1 MKKPSYIRY
10 KRYEREH
17 GLVEWLIKTRPKL
30 PRGKDGRPAKED
42 RAWPRGLVLWYAE
55 SIRSAWYGDRLD
67 YDLCDALRTAFK
79 QPKTIIGKEA
89 RLVVL
94 DKLSD
99 AFGKRDTT
107 FFNRLADC
115 MNAVMK
121 APRYPLKVAV
131 AVAHEIHSRNGNKD
145 PKQVEVVK
153 TATEFFKT
161 PTGSAKE
168 LESLNASLHRE
179 AKRHRDYLNMIRD
192 EIENIDPG
200 PY

>member
-55 SIRSAWYGDRLD
+55 SIRSAWYVDSLD

-79 QPKTIIGKEA
+79 QPKTMIGKEA
-89 RLVVL
+89 RMVVV
-94 DKLSD
+94 DKLSN
-99 AFGKRDTT
+99 AFGKGDAT
-107 FFNRLADC
+107 FPHRLADC
-115 MNAVMK
+115 MNAVTK

-131 AVAHEIHSRNGNKD
+131 AVAHEILSRKGNKD

-153 TATEFFKT
+153 TATEFFKAPDT
-161 PTGSAKE
+161 IKE
-168 LESLNASLHRE
+168 MESLNASLYRE
-179 AKRHRDYLNMIRD
+179 AKRHMNYLRFL
-192 EIENIDPG
+192 ENENENYEPDP
-200 PY
+200 Y